1 MEKDTKTFIYVQKEK
16 TFGDR
21 LLTVMNISN
30 AFLVGVTL
38 LAAVNFFTNAKVI
51 KQETKGEE

>member
-1 MEKDTKTFIYVQKEK
+1 MEKDTQTIIYVQKEK

-30 AFLVGVTL
+30 AFLAGVTL
-38 LAAVNFFTNAKVI
+38 LAAAKFFKNVKVV
-51 KQETKGEE
+51 KNETKGEE